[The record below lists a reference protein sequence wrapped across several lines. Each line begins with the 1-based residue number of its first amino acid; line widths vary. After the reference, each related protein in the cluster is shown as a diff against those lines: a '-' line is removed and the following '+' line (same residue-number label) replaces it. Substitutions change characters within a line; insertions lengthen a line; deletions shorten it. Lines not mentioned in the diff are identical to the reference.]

1 LEGGCLGSGFFVTND
16 LIATNKHVL
25 ACGGRGTVSLA
36 GNRRTF
42 PIIAT
47 WADPQH
53 DLALVRVAGANTLPL
68 TLSARGWPAVGDD
81 IYVAG
86 NPAGL
91 EGTFS
96 AGIVSGL
103 RQSEGLIQFDAPI
116 SPGSSGG
123 PVVDARGQVVGVTVS
138 SVTQGQNLNF
148 AVSAQYL
155 PPLIARARRT
165 APETAAPGTRRQ
177 PPAPAVAP
185 PTPTVAP
192 PAPTHP
198 ALRAWSAQPDW
209 HLFVSTAIGDTVVP
223 DKLRALLAAG
233 LDADTTDRRSQT
245 ALHVAA
251 RRGQVELSRY
261 LLAAGADID
270 VRDAEGRTPLM
281 LAAGLGDLDLFTG
294 TTSPVGA
301 FLDGAA
307 VPLGSRPGGAWPD

>member
-1 LEGGCLGSGFFVTND
+1 VLIRLEGGCLGSGFFVATD

-42 PIIAT
+42 PITAT

-53 DLALVRVAGANTLPL
+53 DLALVRVAGADTLPL

-103 RQSEGLIQFDAPI
+103 RQSEGLIQFDAPV

-177 PPAPAVAP
+177 PAPVRRRHPRLRRRRRLIPLCVPGRRSPTGISSSRPPSATPASRTSCGRCWPP
-185 PTPTVAP
+185 DSTPTP
-192 PAPTHP
+192 
-198 ALRAWSAQPDW
+198 
-209 HLFVSTAIGDTVVP
+209 
-223 DKLRALLAAG
+223 
-233 LDADTTDRRSQT
+233 
-245 ALHVAA
+245 
-251 RRGQVELSRY
+251 
-261 LLAAGADID
+261 
-270 VRDAEGRTPLM
+270 RT
-281 LAAGLGDLDLFTG
+281 
-294 TTSPVGA
+294 
-301 FLDGAA
+301 AA
-307 VPLGSRPGGAWPD
+307 VRPPCTWPRGAGRSSCPAIC